1 MKKFVFATLM
11 CVAAMSA
18 KSQVLTS
25 ETVNNAF
32 ETMIHSSKSNFAY
45 NVEMNG
51 KDITTMYVYKV
62 NTTGNGLETLKQH
75 MKYDYTYAADGTL
88 TSKVTYVWNNKLNNW
103 ICAARYDY
111 TLGIDKY
118 TVEYSRYNHRTD
130 CFDKPVEKIVYSLI
144 PFDNVNNVTSY
155 HREDS
160 SSQFQLVSEMQ
171 VIDLPLLFA
180 EK

>member
-18 KSQVLTS
+18 KAQVLTS
-25 ETVNNAF
+25 KTVNNAF

-51 KDITTMYVYKV
+51 NDIATMYVYKV
-62 NTTGNGLETLKQH
+62 NTTGNDLETLKQH

-88 TSKVTYVWNNKLNNW
+88 TSKVIYVWNNKLNNW
-103 ICAARYDY
+103 TRAARYDY
-111 TLGIDKY
+111 TLDLDTY
-118 TVEYSRYNHRTD
+118 TVEYSRYNHKTD
-130 CFDKPVEKIVYSLI
+130 SFDQPVDKIVYSLI

-155 HREDS
+155 HREGS

-171 VIDLPLLFA
+171 VIDLPVLFA
-180 EK
+180 NK

>member
-18 KSQVLTS
+18 KAQVLTS
-25 ETVNNAF
+25 ESVNNVF
-32 ETMIHSSKSNFAY
+32 DKMIHSSKSNFAY

-51 KDITTMYVYKV
+51 NDITTMYVYKV
-62 NTTGNGLETLKQH
+62 KTTGNGLETLRQH

-88 TSKVTYVWNNKLNNW
+88 TSKVTYHWNSDQNDW
-103 ICAARYDY
+103 VCAARYDY
-111 TLGIDKY
+111 TVGNDTY
-118 TVEYSRYNHRTD
+118 TVEYSRYNRKTAS
-130 CFDKPVEKIVYSLI
+130 FDQPVDKIVYSLI
-144 PFDNVNNVTSY
+144 PFDDVNNVSNY

-171 VIDLPLLFA
+171 VINLPILFA
-180 EK
+180 KK